1 MNRKALVEP
10 MSITQA
16 FTDMQVKRD
25 SEKIRHNSSDD
36 HGLKAQ
42 GYRYLMADNDLLH
55 PADGWISP
63 QDPNC
68 TRRIGDW
75 KCRYAKPC
83 KEIVEACL
91 PLCLEGAIGS
101 FELKRCRN
109 PARIVLLFTDSTMIA
124 TYLVCVITAET
135 LFQKIVLAGIEFD
148 HHESDLYIKDCPE
161 TREIL
166 EEFPLNKSNARA
178 FRSEIEPHDMYL
190 DVPFAYEP
198 WWIKR
203 GMT

>member
-1 MNRKALVEP
+1 MNRKPLVEP
-10 MSITQA
+10 MSITHA
-16 FTDMQVKRD
+16 FTDMQVKSD
-25 SEKIRHNSSDD
+25 GEKIRHNSADD

-42 GYRYLMADNDLLH
+42 GYHYLMADNDVLH

-63 QDPNC
+63 PGQ

-75 KCRYAKPC
+75 HCRYVKPC
-83 KEIVEACL
+83 REIVEACL

-101 FELKRCRN
+101 FDLKRWRD
-109 PARIVLLFTDSTMIA
+109 PERIVLLFTDSTMIA

-135 LFQKIVLAGIEFD
+135 LFQKIALAGIEFD
-148 HHESDLYIKDCPE
+148 HHESDLYLKDCPE
-161 TREIL
+161 AREIL
-166 EEFPLNKSNARA
+166 EEFPLNKKNARA

-198 WWIKR
+198 FWIR
-203 GMT
+203 RCGRP

>member
-1 MNRKALVEP
+1 MNRKPLVEP
-10 MSITQA
+10 MPITHA
-16 FTDMQVKRD
+16 FTDIQLKSD
-25 SEKIRHNSSDD
+25 AEKIRHNSSDD

-42 GYRYLMADNDLLH
+42 GYRYLMADDGVMH
-55 PADGWISP
+55 PPAGWISP
-63 QDPNC
+63 PGK

-75 KCRYAKPC
+75 HCRYAKPC
-83 KEIVEACL
+83 KEIVDACL
-91 PLCLEGAIGS
+91 PFCLEGAIGS
-101 FELKRCRN
+101 FDLKRWRD
-109 PARIVLLFTDSTMIA
+109 PERVVLLFTDSTMIA

-148 HHESDLYIKDCPE
+148 HHESDLYLKDCPE

-166 EEFPLNKSNARA
+166 EEFPLNKKNATA
-178 FRSEIEPHDMYL
+178 FRSEVEPHDMYL

-203 GMT
+203 RMQ